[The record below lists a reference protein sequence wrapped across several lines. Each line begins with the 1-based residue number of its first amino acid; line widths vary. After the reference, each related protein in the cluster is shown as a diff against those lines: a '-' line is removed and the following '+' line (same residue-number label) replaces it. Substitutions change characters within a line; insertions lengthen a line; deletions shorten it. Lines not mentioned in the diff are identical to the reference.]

1 MYTIDKRSYQDLQ
14 KVPDVVMSRSPA
26 LVLGR
31 RSRGTRPLSSFCP
44 RTAGL
49 SCPPSGGAWKTGVR
63 SPGPPLVSRPCL
75 SSRGDSL
82 ASTPRCASREKPPH
96 PGGGRAGVSRR
107 RRSRRRRAACP
118 PQCVGASRP
127 ALSGDLAALRVA
139 PHWPELWRRFP
150 LPARPSGPHRDG
162 ASVEQLSRDVERVRE
177 ARLSPSRG
185 AGASSWSSS
194 PRAGGTDVAGRAPCV
209 SLGCTRACE
218 PSWRAWRREAGSVRH
233 FRSSPRPRHGPAT
246 PTPRPAPPRQ
256 TEEPDAA
263 QAFHCLD
270 GEGARQTSCGPYR
283 RSAAQPRASLSK
295 SLRGSKGETMV
306 GDDAPSGRKPLLAI
320 GEDLG
325 VPDPPVSTPPKPAVL
340 QPVCRVSHSRV
351 RGAPYFFLS

>member
-127 ALSGDLAALRVA
+127 ALSDDLAALRVA

-218 PSWRAWRREAGSVRH
+218 PSWRAWRREAGSVRPY
-233 FRSSPRPRHGPAT
+233 RSSPR
-246 PTPRPAPPRQ
+246 PRPAPPRQ
-256 TEEPDAA
+256 GRLRSLT
-263 QAFHCLD
+263 Q
-270 GEGARQTSCGPYR
+270 R
-283 RSAAQPRASLSK
+283 RHFTALTAKAHVRPAVAHTADRPPSRELASRRASVGPK
-295 SLRGSKGETMV
+295 GRRWWGTTRPRGEN
-306 GDDAPSGRKPLLAI
+306 L
-320 GEDLG
+320 
-325 VPDPPVSTPPKPAVL
+325 
-340 QPVCRVSHSRV
+340 
-351 RGAPYFFLS
+351 F